1 MASQPANT
9 QISVRRTIRTRNER
23 GLFDSIKEHTQR
35 LGNQVVI
42 APGEEIDV
50 YLKLDGNGTNAPG
63 PNPAWR
69 YGMPVT
75 VNVRTRDSVGTM
87 LSDLGSDG
95 DAANYD
101 FPKQI
106 VGTRHDRF
114 LQAVEAEADHD
125 IHQDARRNSP
135 VPRGLH
141 EVV

>member
-1 MASQPANT
+1 MGSQPANT
-9 QISVRRTIRTRNER
+9 QIAVNRTIRVRNER

-35 LGNQVVI
+35 LGDQVVI

-50 YLKLDGNGTNAPG
+50 FLRLDEGGDNAPG

-69 YGMPVT
+69 FGMPVT
-75 VNVRTRDSVGTM
+75 VGVRTRDSVGTM
-87 LSDLGSDG
+87 LSDLAGDD

-101 FPKQI
+101 FPKHI

-114 LQAVEAEADHD
+114 LQAVEAEAGAD
-125 IHQDARRNSP
+125 IHADARRNSP

-141 EVV
+141 VIV